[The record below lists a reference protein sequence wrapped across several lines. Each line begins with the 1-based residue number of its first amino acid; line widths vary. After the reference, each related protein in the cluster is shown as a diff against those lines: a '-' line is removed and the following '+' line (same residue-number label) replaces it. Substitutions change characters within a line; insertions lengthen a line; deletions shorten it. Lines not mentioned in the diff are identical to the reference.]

1 MPADCLWTFCLSVNV
16 FLTFHSMRFTIRL
29 RSLEPI
35 YCVLCYGIPLA
46 PALAYLVLDL
56 GYGKEI
62 YGSATVRSPVTSPP
76 TKN

>member
-16 FLTFHSMRFTIRL
+16 FLTFNSMRFNVRL

-46 PALAYLVLDL
+46 PALTYLVLDL

-62 YGSATVRSPVTSPP
+62 YGNATVRPP
-76 TKN
+76 TLSR